1 MHVHTRLRTI
11 EEAAVTQ
18 PVTVSAVPPYTVVTA
33 TGELDLVIAPE
44 LRRRLQEVL
53 DGGVTEVVVD
63 FSGATFVDSTI
74 LGVLVGAQQRLDR
87 VAHPLT
93 VVCAREGVLKV
104 LRLTALDRVFRVRST
119 LADATKP
126 ARL

>member
-1 MHVHTRLRTI
+1 MHVHTRHRTI

-18 PVTVSAVPPYTVVTA
+18 PVTVSVVPPYTVVAA

-53 DGGVTEVVVD
+53 DGGVTEVIVD
-63 FSGATFVDSTI
+63 FSNATFVDSTI

-87 VAHPLT
+87 IAHPLT
-93 VVCAREGVLKV
+93 VVCAREAVLKV
-104 LRLTALDRVFRVRST
+104 LRLTALDRVFRIQPT
-119 LADATKP
+119 LADATSG
-126 ARL
+126 AR

>member
-1 MHVHTRLRTI
+1 MCILGTGPLR
-11 EEAAVTQ
+11 EAAVTQ
-18 PVTVSAVPPYTVVTA
+18 PVTVSVVPPYTVVTA

-44 LRRRLQEVL
+44 LRRHLQQVL
-53 DGGVTEVVVD
+53 DGGVTEVIVD

-93 VVCAREGVLKV
+93 VVCAREAVLKV
-104 LRLTALDRVFRVRST
+104 LRLTALDRVFRIQPT
-119 LADATKP
+119 LAEATRP
-126 ARL
+126 A